1 MGDRFGRKTVIWI
14 SIVGSMPFTLL
25 LPYANLFWTEI
36 LSVLIGLIISSAFSG
51 ILVYAQ
57 ELIPERVGTVSG
69 LFFGFAF
76 GVAAVGAALLG
87 KLADLTSITFVYH
100 VCSFLPVIGL
110 LTWFLPNIEKRK
122 KDLA

>member
-1 MGDRFGRKTVIWI
+1 
-14 SIVGSMPFTLL
+14 MPFTLL